1 MRLKVLTQKKAAD
14 KLKVSRHEV
23 AKRLADGTLTVVD
36 VDDRPA
42 VLVDRSFSR
51 FQRAAATRKAA

>member
-1 MRLKVLTQKKAAD
+1 MRLRVLTQKKAAD
-14 KLKVSRHEV
+14 ELKVSRHEI

-42 VLVDRSFSR
+42 VLIDKAFRRVARTAG
-51 FQRAAATRKAA
+51 RAA